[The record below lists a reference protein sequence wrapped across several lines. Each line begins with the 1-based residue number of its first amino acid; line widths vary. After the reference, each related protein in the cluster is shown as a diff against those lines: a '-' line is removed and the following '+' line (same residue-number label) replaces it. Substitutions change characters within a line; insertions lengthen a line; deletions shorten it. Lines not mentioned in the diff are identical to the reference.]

1 MKEFSILL
9 FFIATLHTSIAQNKT
24 EPVNITDMLKIKTIN
39 NITLSKDG
47 TKAAFTVTS
56 IEADQKNTHDY
67 KYSTQIY
74 SASTSKT
81 TAPVQL
87 TTSKEDAIKPV
98 WSPDGKQLA
107 FTRSVA
113 DKSQIFIL
121 SMAGGEPIQ
130 LTNFKYG
137 VKNPKWSPDG
147 SKLLFSSSIS
157 LQELIKD
164 STLNKA
170 HSIPN
175 WTMEK
180 PGFNKN
186 EHLLLNS
193 SKPDPNGD
201 LSEIRAYLD
210 KNALDKKAIV
220 LNKLD
225 FQNESSISS
234 EINFN
239 YFFVVNTTKDSLPR
253 LLTKGFYNLTDAEYT
268 PDGKQILFS
277 GAIDSIQNPDRSLE
291 SAIYLADSDGGNFK
305 MILGAK
311 DKRYSNASLS
321 HSGKHLAF
329 LVSKASFISVATLAI
344 MPINGTEKDII
355 TIPFDRE
362 KANLTWS
369 TNDKYLYFTA
379 QSNGGTILNRVNI
392 STKKVDALS
401 GNEIGITSFDIVNNT
416 LVYSKT
422 EIQNPSELYFTDSD
436 FKKHRKASNFNDWV
450 LNKKLSIPEKNTFVN
465 ELGMT
470 IEYWVMKPTNYQ
482 QGEKYPLLLE
492 IHGGPSAMWGPGQE
506 SMWHEYQYFCSKG
519 YGVVYS
525 NPRGSGGYG
534 LDFLRGNINDWGK
547 GPSSDVLTALDKTV
561 EQGWADPENLLITG
575 GSYAGYLTAWIIS
588 HDNRFT
594 AACAQRGVY
603 DLPTFFGEGNAW
615 RLVPNYFGGYPWE
628 PKVKELLIRESPL
641 TYVENIKTPFII
653 FHGGNDRR
661 TGFVQGEMM
670 FRSLKVLGRPVEY
683 VVHPGA
689 THEITRTGDNRQRM
703 DQMLR
708 TFEFFERYIDK
719 NKNNETN

>member
-1 MKEFSILL
+1 MKEFSVLL
-9 FFIATLHTSIAQNKT
+9 FFIATLHTSFAQT
-24 EPVNITDMLKIKTIN
+24 TAEPVIITDMLKIKTIS
-39 NITLSKDG
+39 NITLTKDG

-56 IEADQKNTHDY
+56 IVADQNNTQDY

-74 SASTSKT
+74 SASTVKT
-81 TAPVQL
+81 AVPVQL
-87 TTSKEDAIKPV
+87 TTSKEDAIKPA

-121 SMAGGEPIQ
+121 SMEGGEPIQ
-130 LTNFKYG
+130 LTSFKYG
-137 VKNPKWSPDG
+137 AKNPKWSPDG
-147 SKLLFSSSIS
+147 NKILFSSSIS

-164 STLNKA
+164 SILNKP
-170 HSIPN
+170 HSIPT

-193 SKPDPNGD
+193 SKPNPNGD

-210 KNALDKKAIV
+210 KNAIDKKAIV
-220 LNKLD
+220 LNKLN

-234 EINFN
+234 EMNFN
-239 YFFVVNTTKDSLPR
+239 YFFDINTTKDSLPR
-253 LLTKGFYNLTDAEYT
+253 LLTKGFYNFTDAEYT

-305 MILGAK
+305 MIVGEK

-321 HSGKHLAF
+321 HSGKLVAF
-329 LVSKASFISVATLAI
+329 LSSNTSFVSVPTLAI
-344 MPINGTEKDII
+344 MPINGTEKDMV

-362 KANLTWS
+362 KSNLTWS

-379 QSNGGTILNRVNI
+379 QSNGGTTLNRVNI
-392 STKKVDALS
+392 STKEVEALS
-401 GNEIGITSFDIVNNT
+401 STEIGITSYDIVNNT

-422 EIQNPSELYFTDSD
+422 EVQNPSELYFTNSD
-436 FKKHRKASNFNDWV
+436 FKKHRKGSNFNDWV
-450 LNKKLSIPEKNTFVN
+450 LNKKLSIPEKKTFIN

-470 IEYWVMKPTNYQ
+470 IEYWVMKPTNYKE
-482 QGEKYPLLLE
+482 GEKYPLLLE

-561 EQGWADPENLLITG
+561 EQGWADPANLLITG

-588 HDNRFT
+588 HDNRFK

-628 PKVKELLIRESPL
+628 PKVKEILIRESPS
-641 TYVENIKTPFII
+641 TYVENIKTPLII

-670 FRSLKVLGRPVEY
+670 FRSLKVLGCPVEY

-719 NKNNETN
+719 NKDN